1 MFIMAHPTYLVLK
14 VARKAYALSGWQAL
28 VMQSF
33 TIVGYLLLS
42 IGVAWATSCM
52 VDRYLSKGS
61 QVMRRERLGS
71 AITFSFK

>member
-42 IGVAWATSCM
+42 IGVAWAT
-52 VDRYLSKGS
+52 
-61 QVMRRERLGS
+61 RL
-71 AITFSFK
+71 FSRLRDWWEDDPKEV